1 MKALQIDGFGLDRLA
16 LAEVAPPV
24 PAAGQVLL
32 RVRAASLNFRDVLV
46 ARGDY
51 NRQYPLPLTLG
62 SDAACEIERF
72 GPGTDPGG
80 FQVGDRVCPALAQ
93 SWRDGPPLRDAVRYT
108 LGGPLPGV
116 FAEYVLSRVD
126 RLVRIPN
133 ALSDVEAACLPCAG
147 VTAYSALAVWSRL
160 EAGQSLLSLGSGGV
174 SIFAIQLA
182 KQLGAR
188 VVATTTK
195 PEKAARLEAL
205 GAEVVTIDGPGWG
218 RKVRAHIGGEGV
230 DHVMEVGGAGT
241 LAESLQAVRPGGT
254 VSLVGVLAEG
264 DVAAPSLTPIIMR
277 NIRLQGVFVGHHRAF
292 EALAAHIDQRPF
304 RPLVD
309 RVFALDEARDAI
321 QHLISGRHVGKVC
334 LSVSS

>member
-1 MKALQIDGFGLDRLA
+1 MKALRIDSFGLDRIA
-16 LAEVAPPV
+16 LAEVDRPV
-24 PAAGQVLL
+24 PAEGQALL

-62 SDAACEIERF
+62 SDAACVVESF
-72 GPGTDPGG
+72 GPGTDPGR
-80 FQVGDRVCPALAQ
+80 FRVGDRVCPALAQ
-93 SWRDGPPLRDAVRYT
+93 SWFDGPPLRDAVRYT

-116 FAEYVLSRVD
+116 FAEYVTSRVD
-126 RLVRIPN
+126 ALVPIPSS
-133 ALSDVEAACLPCAG
+133 LSDVEAACLPCAG

-174 SIFAIQLA
+174 SSLAIQLA

-188 VVATTTK
+188 VIATTTK
-195 PEKAARLEAL
+195 PDKAARLEAL

-218 RKVRAHIGGEGV
+218 RQVRARVGGEGV

-254 VSLVGVLAEG
+254 VSLVGVLAAGEA
-264 DVAAPSLTPIIMR
+264 AAPSLTPVIMR

-292 EALAAHIDQRPF
+292 EALVAHIDEHPF
-304 RPLVD
+304 HPVVD
-309 RVFALDEARDAI
+309 RVFPLEQARDAI
-321 QHLISGRHVGKVC
+321 QHLISGQHVGKVC
-334 LSVSS
+334 LTVS